1 MEGAA
6 ESSNGVHAEVS
17 GDGEDK
23 KDFFTKRTSRQEEE
37 TTLYTVFN
45 RLIAAMFFPSSAS
58 APLLRRS
65 KAALAENVPLL
76 RLATKNTARHVLLWT
91 RRGSPLRALLV
102 VSVGTIALMA
112 LTGLLVFMFF
122 YLAANVNAIVIS
134 SLMSLAAAGG
144 LLAIFFAF
152 VTAIY
157 IGALSVAVFV
167 ISATTIS
174 AIIAPLI
181 TAGCSVIMQFPDWLE
196 GLVRASWQ
204 ELTCHS

>member
-181 TAGCSVIMQFPDWLE
+181 TAVS
-196 GLVRASWQ
+196 
-204 ELTCHS
+204 

>member
-23 KDFFTKRTSRQEEE
+23 KDFFTKRTFRQEEE

-58 APLLRRS
+58 APLLRRT
-65 KAALAENVPLL
+65 KAALSENVPLL

-91 RRGSPLRALLV
+91 CRGSPLQALLV
-102 VSVGTIALMA
+102 VSVGTIALLA
-112 LTGLLVFMFF
+112 LTGLLVFMLFF
-122 YLAANVNAIVIS
+122 VAATLNAIVIS
-134 SLMSLAAAGG
+134 LLMSLAAAGG
-144 LLAIFFAF
+144 FLAIFFASL
-152 VTAIY
+152 TAIY
-157 IGALSVAVFV
+157 IGALSVAVFA

-174 AIIAPLI
+174 AIIAVLV
-181 TAGCSVIMQFPDWLE
+181 TAGCFVLFRDYAVS
-196 GLVRASWQ
+196 
-204 ELTCHS
+204 